1 MLSAVFATM
10 LLNKS
15 TGIAR
20 GVGVGVGGGGEEAAR
35 GAQWRQ
41 KVAPELL
48 LSVVVVVAATTME
61 ARARAPSTSSASA
74 KIAVSGVSVACATT
88 CTNPLDVAKVRIQTA
103 SSSAPLR
110 GIVGT
115 LTHAVRTEGV
125 GVLFSGLTPS
135 LVRAF
140 LYGGLRLGAFE
151 PVREALRSVGAG
163 VGAAAADDTPPTF
176 GVNVL
181 AGCISGGG
189 AALLLNPTELLKTRM
204 MLAGKAGASRASA
217 AETLFAAARTDGIAS
232 LWRGCGLAMTRSAAL
247 TASQCATYGEVKKRW
262 LALGITGDGL
272 PAHLASSMLSGVAT
286 TLATNPVDMIKTQMY
301 VSKGK
306 STQITAIMTL
316 RRVLA
321 EHGAS
326 GLLRGFWANYARLG
340 PQTVVTFVVVE
351 QLRAQ
356 LGMNSL

>member
-1 MLSAVFATM
+1 M
-10 LLNKS
+10 
-15 TGIAR
+15 
-20 GVGVGVGGGGEEAAR
+20 
-35 GAQWRQ
+35 
-41 KVAPELL
+41 
-48 LSVVVVVAATTME
+48 
-61 ARARAPSTSSASA
+61 
-74 KIAVSGVSVACATT
+74 ACATT

-103 SSSAPLR
+103 ASSAPVR
-110 GIVGT
+110 GVVGT
-115 LTHAVRTEGV
+115 LAHAVRTEGV
-125 GVLFSGLTPS
+125 GVVFSGLTPS

-151 PVREALRSVGAG
+151 PARDALQSVVASRGGARKNG
-163 VGAAAADDTPPTF
+163 ESPTF
-176 GVNVL
+176 MVNVL
-181 AGCISGGG
+181 AGCVSGGG

-204 MLAGKAGASRASA
+204 MLAGTGGGAPRASA
-217 AETLFAAARTDGIAS
+217 AETLFAAARTDGVLS

-272 PAHLASSMLSGVAT
+272 PAHLASSMISGVAT
-286 TLATNPVDMIKTQMY
+286 TFATNPVDMIKTQMY
-301 VSKGK
+301 VAKGEK
-306 STQITAIMTL
+306 TTAMSTL

-340 PQTVVTFVVVE
+340 PQTVVTFVVAE
-351 QLRAQ
+351 QLRAR